1 MSALAVT
8 PLPTA
13 KLRNILFTTD
23 FSDDS
28 MQALPYVSGLA
39 AKLGSSVCLCHIVT
53 PNPLVAGAPEVAPSL
68 YEGMK
73 EQAAAQLTALAHSAE
88 LARFGPKTLVG
99 SGPIDDELCNIIR
112 ENRIDLVVA
121 GTHGR
126 SGIRKLLL
134 GSVVEEICRVATCPV
149 LTVGP
154 GLAPRNEMKFSRII
168 FPTDLSE
175 DSKRVVPYL
184 RRIAEEYKAE
194 ITVLHVMPETG
205 HESRCC
211 QTGGA
216 DPPEHDAHVRGR
228 TGRFQTG
235 VHGWFWRDGGDGV
248 AHRARQEGRH
258 DRYGRSQRIL
268 SQRATEVECG
278 LSDHRRRAL
287 PGSHVAI
294 GGDYDEHCNQ
304 SCTAGL

>member
-23 FSDDS
+23 FSEDS
-28 MQALPYVSGLA
+28 MRAVPYIAGLA
-39 AKLGSSVCLCHIVT
+39 AKLGSTVCLCHIVT
-53 PNPLVAGAPEVAPSL
+53 PNPLVASAPEVAPSL
-68 YEGMK
+68 YEGLK

-88 LARFGPKTLVG
+88 LGSFGPKTVVG
-99 SGPIDDELCNIIR
+99 SGPIDDELCNIIQ

-154 GLAPRNEMKFSRII
+154 GLAPRTEIKFSRIVY
-168 FPTDLSE
+168 PTDLSE
-175 DSKRVVPYL
+175 DSKRVLPYL

-194 ITVLHVMPETG
+194 ITVLHVMPEELVTNPDAG
-205 HESRCC
+205 KLAEPIRRNMMHLFEAELGEFKPEFLVGFGETVETVLRTARAKKADMIAMGIHNAFFPSVQLRSSVAYRIIAGAHCPVLTSR
-211 QTGGA
+211 
-216 DPPEHDAHVRGR
+216 
-228 TGRFQTG
+228 
-235 VHGWFWRDGGDGV
+235 
-248 AHRARQEGRH
+248 
-258 DRYGRSQRIL
+258 
-268 SQRATEVECG
+268 
-278 LSDHRRRAL
+278 
-287 PGSHVAI
+287 
-294 GGDYDEHCNQ
+294 
-304 SCTAGL
+304 

>member
-23 FSDDS
+23 FSEDS
-28 MQALPYVSGLA
+28 MQAVPYVAGLA
-39 AKLGSSVCLCHIVT
+39 AKLGASVCLCHIVT
-53 PNPLVAGAPEVAPSL
+53 PNPLVASAPEVAPSL

-88 LARFGPKTLVG
+88 LGSFGPKAVVG
-99 SGPIDDELCNIIR
+99 SGPIDDELRNIIQ

-154 GLAPRNEMKFSRII
+154 GLAPRTEINFSRIVY
-168 FPTDLSE
+168 PTDLLE
-175 DSKRVVPYL
+175 DSKRILPYL

-194 ITVLHVMPETG
+194 ITLLHVMREELVTDPDAGKLAEPIRRNMMHLFEAELAEFKPEFLVGFGETVETVLRTARAKKADMIAMG
-205 HESRCC
+205 IHNAFFPAVQLRSSVAYRIMAGAHCPVLTSR
-211 QTGGA
+211 
-216 DPPEHDAHVRGR
+216 
-228 TGRFQTG
+228 
-235 VHGWFWRDGGDGV
+235 
-248 AHRARQEGRH
+248 
-258 DRYGRSQRIL
+258 
-268 SQRATEVECG
+268 
-278 LSDHRRRAL
+278 
-287 PGSHVAI
+287 
-294 GGDYDEHCNQ
+294 
-304 SCTAGL
+304 